1 MRTSTITLN
10 SKPYD
15 ILIASNVNDI
25 AKGMSIYNNPP
36 NNGMLFELRGLY
48 TTFTMK
54 NVKFPLYVLLYNN
67 NKKLISD
74 FIAYPGDPDQNKLY
88 GIWYMIEIPLNQIN
102 LKY

>member
-1 MRTSTITLN
+1 MRQSTITLN
-10 SKPYD
+10 GKKYD
-15 ILIASNVNDI
+15 VLIASNRNDI
-25 AKGMSIYNNPP
+25 AHGMSIYNSPP
-36 NNGMLFELRGLY
+36 NHGMLFELRGMY

-74 FIAYPGDPDQNKLY
+74 FIAYPDDPDEAKLY